1 MALEIFW
8 GSGSP
13 YSWRVLLGAEIKGLQ
28 YESRLLEFSEGH
40 LKAPGFLQMNPRG
53 TVPVIR
59 DDEFVLFESLSI
71 LEYFEDQAPEVPL
84 FGKVPR
90 AAALIRRFISVFE
103 SYLREPLF
111 NLTLGLLRSAGAR
124 PPGRA
129 MMPGEPEET
138 VKAAQ
143 RELKTFE
150 PRIAGGSWIV
160 GEAPSAADV
169 AMYPFVATLERS
181 TTKAETLAR
190 EIGLHPLREIYPSVG
205 RWMSL
210 VESVPG
216 YERTYPPHWR
226 AAPWKHLNASQ
237 RKVGWENP

>member
-1 MALEIFW
+1 
-8 GSGSP
+8 
-13 YSWRVLLGAEIKGLQ
+13 
-28 YESRLLEFSEGH
+28 
-40 LKAPGFLQMNPRG
+40 MNPRG

-71 LEYFEDQAPEVPL
+71 LEYFEDKAPEVPL
-84 FGKVPR
+84 FSKDPR
-90 AAALIRRFISVFE
+90 AAALIRRLISEFE

-111 NLTLGLLRSAGAR
+111 NLTLGLLRSAGAG

-129 MMPGEPEET
+129 MMPGELEET
-138 VKAAQ
+138 VKAAH

-150 PRIAGGSWIV
+150 QRVPGGSWIV
-160 GEAPSAADV
+160 GETPSAADV

-205 RWMSL
+205 RWMRL

-226 AAPWKHLNASQ
+226 AAP
-237 RKVGWENP
+237 